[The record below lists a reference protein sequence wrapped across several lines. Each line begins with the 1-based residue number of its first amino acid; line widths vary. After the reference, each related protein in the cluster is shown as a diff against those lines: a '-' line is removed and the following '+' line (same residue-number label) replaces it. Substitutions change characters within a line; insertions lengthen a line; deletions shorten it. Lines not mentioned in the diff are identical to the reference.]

1 MDTLKNIIKILNNK
15 NNFGICTHYEPDGD
29 AIGSLL
35 GLKLALIKANK
46 KVKAFSPTP
55 LVEPYQPFLLE
66 FSDVIIGLPPDN
78 EFDVLIFV
86 DCSNVKRLRP
96 DGTYSP
102 KAKIIINID
111 HHADNTKFGTLNLL
125 QPASPAC
132 AQIIYELLN
141 ELDWEIDKQ
150 IAICLYVGLI
160 TDTGRFVYPSTSYRT
175 LEIASD
181 LLKKGVKPDILNSLV
196 YEQESMETVHL
207 LGETLVNLKTSK
219 DNNIIWAVVTKEM
232 LAKTSALEEN
242 ADIIIEEMRMV
253 KGAKVFLSFRES
265 DNCRIKVS
273 LRSKE
278 GFPVDKIA
286 HIFGGGGHPAASGCR
301 IKASLQ
307 EAEKLVLNEIKKLL

>member
-1 MDTLKNIIKILNNK
+1 MDTIKEICEILKNR

-35 GLKLALIKANK
+35 ALKLALLKADK

-55 LVEPYQPFLLE
+55 LVEPYQPYLLE

-96 DGTYSP
+96 DGSYSP
-102 KAKIIINID
+102 KADCIIDID
-111 HHADNTKFGTLNLL
+111 HHADNTMFGDFNLVR
-125 QPASPAC
+125 PYSPAC
-132 AQIIYELLN
+132 AEIIYEVIQELN
-141 ELDWEIDKQ
+141 QYIDRQ
-150 IAICLYVGLI
+150 IATCLYVGLI
-160 TDTGRFVYPSTSYRT
+160 TDTGKFAYSSTTART

-181 LLKKGVKPDILNSLV
+181 LLKRDIKPDILNSLV
-196 YEQESMETVHL
+196 YEQESIETFHL
-207 LGETLVNLKTSK
+207 LGEAMANLKNSEDGK
-219 DNNIIWAVVTKEM
+219 IIWASVTKEM
-232 LAKTSALEEN
+232 LLKTGAIEEN
-242 ADIIIEEMRMV
+242 ADIIIEEMRLV

-265 DNCRIKVS
+265 DEGRIKVS

-278 GFPVDKIA
+278 GFPVDQIA

-301 IKASLQ
+301 LKATLKK
-307 EAEKLVLNEIKKLL
+307 AEEMVVNEIKKLM